1 MKELIRNYQ
10 TSCEL
15 VKSRIDQLTAELNI
29 LIKNGGEQEIS
40 DRNLRQRIAL
50 LYTEHREMRDIIGH
64 LDSYARAVE
73 NRAQT

>member
-15 VKSRIDQLTAELNI
+15 VKSRIDQLTAELNV

-50 LYTEHREMRDIIGH
+50 LYTEHREMRDIIGY